1 LTFALPVRGTF
12 IKTMLLLETKNLTKH
27 FGGLRALEGIDMRV
41 ERERIMS
48 IIGPNGAGKTTF
60 FNCIT
65 GMYQPTKGTTLFH
78 DRDITGMPPHEI
90 TTMGIAR
97 TFQNTRIFGSMTCV
111 ENVMVAAHCR
121 TRAGVFGSLFRP
133 SSVKKEERD
142 MGYRAMDIL
151 SFVGLADVH
160 SSLSMNLSYGDQRR
174 LEIARA
180 LGTEP
185 HVLLLDEPAAGMNPQ
200 ETQDLMTL
208 IRKIRDNGVAILL
221 IEHDMKVVMGISDRV
236 LVLDH
241 GVKIAEG
248 LPKDIQQDHHVI
260 EAYLGRENEHHA

>member
-1 LTFALPVRGTF
+1 
-12 IKTMLLLETKNLTKH
+12 MLLLETKNLTKH
-27 FGGLRALEGIDMRV
+27 FGGLKALEGIDMRV

-65 GMYQPTKGTTLFH
+65 GLYQPTKGTAVFH
-78 DRDITGMPPHEI
+78 DRDITGMPPHDI
-90 TTMGIAR
+90 TAMGIAR
-97 TFQNTRIFGSMTCV
+97 TFQNTRLFGSMTCV
-111 ENVMVAAHCR
+111 ENVMAAAHCR
-121 TRAGVFGSLFRP
+121 TSAGVLGAIFHP
-133 SSVKKEERD
+133 EKVKKEERD

-151 SFVGLADVH
+151 KFVGLEEARDVP
-160 SSLSMNLSYGDQRR
+160 SANLSYGDQRR

-185 HVLLLDEPAAGMNPQ
+185 HLLLLDEPAAGMNPQ
-200 ETQDLMTL
+200 ETQDLMGL
-208 IRKIRDNGVAILL
+208 IRRIRDNGVAILL

-248 LPKDIQQDHHVI
+248 LPRDIQQNHDVI
-260 EAYLGRENEHHA
+260 EAYLGKESIPHA

>member
-1 LTFALPVRGTF
+1 VKTATQTALIELDDISVRLGGRQVLEDVSFSIGKGEFAG
-12 IKTMLLLETKNLTKH
+12 
-27 FGGLRALEGIDMRV
+27 
-41 ERERIMS
+41 

-65 GMYQPTKGTTLFH
+65 GMYQPTKGAAIFH
-78 DRDITGMPPHEI
+78 DRDITGMTPHEI
-90 TTMGIAR
+90 TALGIAR
-97 TFQNTRIFGSMTCV
+97 TFQNIRLFGGMSCM

-121 TRAGVFGSLFRP
+121 TSAGVFGAIFRP
-133 SSVKKEERD
+133 ERVQREERD
-142 MGYRAMDIL
+142 MGFRAMDIL
-151 SFVGLADVH
+151 KFVGLEVKSGVLAA
-160 SSLSMNLSYGDQRR
+160 NLSYGDQRR

-185 HVLLLDEPAAGMNPQ
+185 HLLLLDEPAAGMNPQ
-200 ETQDLMTL
+200 ETQELMAL

-236 LVLDH
+236 LVIDH

-248 LPKDIQQDHHVI
+248 LPKDIQNNPAVI
-260 EAYLGRENEHHA
+260 EAYLGKESAHA

>member
-1 LTFALPVRGTF
+1 
-12 IKTMLLLETKNLTKH
+12 MLLLETKTLAKN
-27 FGGLRALEGIDMRV
+27 FGGLKALDGIDMRI
-41 ERERIMS
+41 ERERIVS

-65 GMYQPTKGTTLFH
+65 GIYPPGRGKIVFH

-90 TTMGIAR
+90 AALGIAR
-97 TFQNTRIFGSMTCV
+97 TFQNIRLFGGMTCV
-111 ENVMVAAHCR
+111 ENVMAAGHCR
-121 TRAGVFGSLFRP
+121 TRAGVFGALLRTAR
-133 SSVKKEERD
+133 VKKEERD

-151 SFVGLADVH
+151 SFTGLESKYDVQA
-160 SSLSMNLSYGDQRR
+160 SNLSYGDQRR

-185 HVLLLDEPAAGMNPQ
+185 HLLLLDEPAAGMNPQ
-200 ETQDLMTL
+200 ETRELMEL
-208 IRKIRDNGVAILL
+208 IRKIRENGVAILL

-236 LVLDH
+236 IVLDH

-248 LPKDIQQDHHVI
+248 RPKDVQDNPQVI
-260 EAYLGRENEHHA
+260 EAYLGKETHA

>member
-1 LTFALPVRGTF
+1 
-12 IKTMLLLETKNLTKH
+12 MLLLETKTLTKN
-27 FGGLRALEGIDMRV
+27 FGGLKALEGIDMRV
-41 ERERIMS
+41 ERERIVS

-65 GMYQPTKGTTLFH
+65 GIYGPSKGRTLFL
-78 DRDITGMPPHEI
+78 DRDITGMAPHDI
-90 TTMGIAR
+90 TALGIAR
-97 TFQNTRIFGSMTCV
+97 TFQNIRLFAGMTCA

-121 TRAGVFGSLFRP
+121 TKAGVFGAILRP
-133 SSVKKEERD
+133 ERVRKEERD
-142 MGYRAMDIL
+142 MEYRAMDIL
-151 SFVGLADVH
+151 TFTGLEKKMHVPAG
-160 SSLSMNLSYGDQRR
+160 NLSYGEQRR

-185 HVLLLDEPAAGMNPQ
+185 HLLLLDEPAAGMNPQ
-200 ETQDLMTL
+200 ETGELMNL
-208 IRKIRDNGVAILL
+208 IHKIRDNGVAVLL

-248 LPKDIQQDHHVI
+248 LPKDIQNDPLVI
-260 EAYLGRENEHHA
+260 EAYLGKESHA

>member
-1 LTFALPVRGTF
+1 
-12 IKTMLLLETKNLTKH
+12 MLLLETKNLAKH
-27 FGGLRALEGIDMRV
+27 FGGLKALDGIDMRV
-41 ERERIMS
+41 ERERIVG

-65 GMYQPTKGTTLFH
+65 GMYQPTTGRAIFH
-78 DRDITGMPPHEI
+78 DRDVTGMTPHEI
-90 TTMGIAR
+90 TAMGIAR
-97 TFQNTRIFGSMTCV
+97 TFQNIRLFGGMTCA
-111 ENVMVAAHCR
+111 ENIMVAAHCR
-121 TRAGVFGSLFRP
+121 TSAGVFGAIFRP
-133 SSVKKEERD
+133 PKVKKEERD

-151 SFVGLADVH
+151 KFVGLEDRHDAQAT
-160 SSLSMNLSYGDQRR
+160 SLSYGDQRR

-185 HVLLLDEPAAGMNPQ
+185 HLLLLDEPAAGMNPQ
-200 ETQDLMTL
+200 ETQDLMEL

-236 LVLDH
+236 IVLDH

-248 LPKDIQQDHHVI
+248 KPREVQDNPSVI
-260 EAYLGRENEHHA
+260 EAYLGKESTPHA

>member
-1 LTFALPVRGTF
+1 
-12 IKTMLLLETKNLTKH
+12 MLLLETKNLTKY
-27 FGGLRALEGIDMRV
+27 FGGLRALDGIDTRV
-41 ERERIMS
+41 ERERIVS

-65 GMYQPTKGTTLFH
+65 GMYQPTKGTAVFH
-78 DRDITGMPPHEI
+78 DRDITGMPPHVI
-90 TTMGIAR
+90 TALGIAR
-97 TFQNTRIFGSMTCV
+97 TFQNIRLFNGMTCL

-121 TRAGVFGSLFRP
+121 TTAGVFGALFRP
-133 SSVKKEERD
+133 GKVRREERD

-151 SFVGLADVH
+151 KFVRLEDKHNVSA
-160 SSLSMNLSYGDQRR
+160 SNLSYGDQRR
-174 LEIARA
+174 LEIGRA

-185 HVLLLDEPAAGMNPQ
+185 HLLLLDEPAAGMNPQ
-200 ETQDLMTL
+200 ETQDLMGL

-236 LVLDH
+236 IVLDH

-248 LPKDIQQDHHVI
+248 LPKDIQENTDVI
-260 EAYLGRENEHHA
+260 EAYLGKESHHHA

>member
-1 LTFALPVRGTF
+1 
-12 IKTMLLLETKNLTKH
+12 MLLLETKNLTKH
-27 FGGLRALEGIDMRV
+27 FGGLKALDGIDMRV
-41 ERERIMS
+41 ERERIVS

-65 GMYQPTKGTTLFH
+65 GIYQPTTGKAIFH
-78 DRDITGMPPHEI
+78 DRDITGMPLHEI
-90 TTMGIAR
+90 TAMGIAR
-97 TFQNTRIFGSMTCV
+97 TFQNIRLFGGMTCV
-111 ENVMVAAHCR
+111 ENIMVAAHCR
-121 TRAGVFGSLFRP
+121 TKAGVFGAIFRP
-133 SSVKKEERD
+133 GSVTKEERD

-151 SFVGLADVH
+151 RFVGLESKH
-160 SSLSMNLSYGDQRR
+160 SVFAANLSYGDQRR

-185 HVLLLDEPAAGMNPQ
+185 HLVLLDEPAAGMNPQ
-200 ETQDLMTL
+200 ETQELMAL

-248 LPKDIQQDHHVI
+248 MPKDIQDNPQVI
-260 EAYLGRENEHHA
+260 EAYLGKESIHA

>member
-1 LTFALPVRGTF
+1 
-12 IKTMLLLETKNLTKH
+12 MLLLETKNLTKH
-27 FGGLRALEGIDMRV
+27 FGGLKALDGVDMRV
-41 ERERIMS
+41 ERERIVS

-65 GMYQPTKGTTLFH
+65 GIYQPTMGKAIFH

-90 TTMGIAR
+90 TAMGIAR
-97 TFQNTRIFGSMTCV
+97 TFQNIRLFGGMTCV
-111 ENVMVAAHCR
+111 ENIMVAAHCR
-121 TRAGVFGSLFRP
+121 TKAGVFGAIFRP
-133 SSVKKEERD
+133 GSVTKEERD

-151 SFVGLADVH
+151 RFVGLESKH
-160 SSLSMNLSYGDQRR
+160 SVFAANLSYGDQRR

-185 HVLLLDEPAAGMNPQ
+185 HLMLLDEPAAGMNPQ
-200 ETQDLMTL
+200 ETQELMAL

-248 LPKDIQQDHHVI
+248 MPKDIQDNPQVI
-260 EAYLGRENEHHA
+260 EAYLGKESIHA

>member
-1 LTFALPVRGTF
+1 
-12 IKTMLLLETKNLTKH
+12 MLLLETRNLAKR
-27 FGGLRALEGIDMRV
+27 FGGLKALDGIDMRI
-41 ERERIMS
+41 ECDRIVS

-65 GMYQPTKGTTLFH
+65 GMYQPSKGKAIFH
-78 DRDITGMPPHEI
+78 DRDITGMQPHDI
-90 TTMGIAR
+90 TSMGIAR
-97 TFQNTRIFGSMTCV
+97 TFQNVRLFNSMTCL
-111 ENVMVAAHCR
+111 ENVMAAAHCR
-121 TRAGVFGSLFRP
+121 TRAGVFGAIFRP
-133 SSVKKEERD
+133 EKVKKEERD

-151 SFVGLADVH
+151 RFVGLEDKH
-160 SSLSMNLSYGDQRR
+160 ESLASNLSYGDQRR

-185 HVLLLDEPAAGMNPQ
+185 HLLLLDEPAAGMNPQ
-200 ETQDLMTL
+200 ETQELMGL

-236 LVLDH
+236 VVLDH

-248 LPKDIQQDHHVI
+248 LPREIQQNHDVI
-260 EAYLGRENEHHA
+260 EAYLGKESAHHA

>member
-1 LTFALPVRGTF
+1 M
-12 IKTMLLLETKNLTKH
+12 IMLLLETKDLSKR
-27 FGGLRALEGIDMRV
+27 FGGLKALDGIDMRL
-41 ERERIMS
+41 ERERIVS

-65 GMYQPTKGTTLFH
+65 GIYQPTRGKAIFQ
-78 DRDITGMPPHEI
+78 DRDITEMPPHDI
-90 TTMGIAR
+90 TSLGIAR
-97 TFQNTRIFGSMTCV
+97 TFQNIRLFGGMTSV
-111 ENVMVAAHCR
+111 ENLMVAAHCR
-121 TRAGVFGSLFRP
+121 TKAGVFGAMFRP
-133 SSVKKEERD
+133 RRVVKEERD
-142 MGYRAMDIL
+142 LQFRALDIL
-151 SFVGLADVH
+151 RFIGLESKADVQA
-160 SSLSMNLSYGDQRR
+160 SNLSYGDQRR

-185 HVLLLDEPAAGMNPQ
+185 HLLLLDEPAAGMNPQ
-200 ETQDLMTL
+200 ETRDLMAL

-248 LPKDIQQDHHVI
+248 EPRDIQDNQQVI
-260 EAYLGRENEHHA
+260 EAYLGKESHA